1 MTATREPAGAPP
13 GAPEGWDGAE
23 VAVVDR
29 DGVIVAVNDEWVD
42 FCRRNGG
49 DPLRCGVG
57 TSYLAAC
64 EAAAGDPVADAV
76 AAALRAALEGRR
88 SVPQRVT
95 VPCHTLTTRRWY
107 DVHVVPRLGDRGE
120 PQGASVAV
128 VPLVAPS
135 DPESSATAARL
146 GLPYG
151 DLLDVLDLVPDPV
164 LVLDRRLRVVHA
176 NLGAARWLG
185 YAPDHL
191 AGLALADLG
200 APSGG
205 TPDPAAPLVT
215 EAIREAPD
223 GSLVQRWEFRSR
235 TGEARTAEAHLHLSG
250 GAGERV
256 RVVLVARDVSE
267 REVHDRVRVR
277 QAVLA
282 TRMADITTALLGGS
296 APEDVYDRVA
306 AAAVEVTEAD
316 DAAVVLPDGRGGL
329 LRAAVAGEAARA
341 MEAARVP
348 VNPAVAAAALDGG
361 RGVVFDA
368 LPDADPAVGR
378 LVGPVAASPVVVAG
392 RTHGMVS
399 VARRRGAPAFA
410 EADVDLLDRLAVQL
424 GLVVQ
429 IARGREARQRLA
441 LLQDR
446 QRIAR
451 DLHDTVIQDLIGLGM
466 HLHAEAGHDPD
477 PARRARDAGLVDQL
491 DRVVRALRAAVFQ
504 LRDTP
509 PGGTVTDTVESL
521 VAEAARALGHVPVL
535 RVAGPVDDLPA
546 ELAAEVA
553 PVLREALSN
562 VTRHAAARAARVSV
576 TVAEG
581 RLSVVVEDDGRGP
594 GSGTRGGTGLANL
607 RQRAA
612 ALGGDAALDPRPEGG
627 SRLRWHCPLPETTAG
642 RDEGERPPQQDQLA
656 RAHWSIRGSSGGP
669 HLER

>member
-1 MTATREPAGAPP
+1 MTATREPAGAAP
-13 GAPEGWDGAE
+13 GVPSGWEGAE
-23 VAVVDR
+23 VAVVDT
-29 DGVIVAVNDEWVD
+29 DGVIVAVNDEWMD

-49 DPLRCGVG
+49 DPVLCGVG

-64 EAAAGDPVADAV
+64 DQAAGDPVADAV
-76 AAALRAALEGRR
+76 GAALRAAVEGRR
-88 SVPQRVT
+88 SVPERVI
-95 VPCHTLTTRRWY
+95 VPCHTPTARRWY
-107 DVHVVPRLGDRGE
+107 DIHVVPRVGDDGE

-128 VPLVAPS
+128 VPLAAPA
-135 DPESSATAARL
+135 DPESSAAAARL

-176 NLGAARWLG
+176 NLGAAHWLG

-191 AGLALADLG
+191 AGLSLTDLG
-200 APSGG
+200 TPSGAG
-205 TPDPAAPLVT
+205 PDPLAPRVAD
-215 EAIREAPD
+215 AIRDAPD

-235 TGEARTAEAHLHLSG
+235 AGEVRTAEAHLHLSG
-250 GAGERV
+250 GAGDGV
-256 RVVLVARDVSE
+256 RVVLVARDVAE
-267 REVHDRVRVR
+267 REAQDRVRRR
-277 QAVLA
+277 QAMLA
-282 TRMADITTALLGGS
+282 ARMADITTALLGGC

-348 VNPAVAAAALDGG
+348 VNPAVAAAAFDGG
-361 RGVVFDA
+361 RGVAFDTM
-368 LPDADPAVGR
+368 PDPDPAVRG
-378 LVGPVAASPVVVAG
+378 LVGPVAVSPVVVAD
-392 RTHGMVS
+392 RAHGMVS
-399 VARRRGAPAFA
+399 VARRPGAPAFS

-429 IARGREARQRLA
+429 IARGRAARQRLA

-451 DLHDTVIQDLIGLGM
+451 DLHDTVIQDLLGLGM
-466 HLHAEAGHDPD
+466 HLHAETGHEPD
-477 PARRARDAGLVDQL
+477 PARRARDSELVDRL

-509 PGGTVTDTVESL
+509 PGATVTDTVESL
-521 VAEAARALGHVPVL
+521 VAEAARALGHVPAL
-535 RVAGPVDDLPA
+535 RLTGPVDDLPA
-546 ELAAEVA
+546 EPAAEVA

-562 VTRHAAARAARVSV
+562 VTRHAAARSTRVSV
-576 TVAEG
+576 TVG
-581 RLSVVVEDDGRGP
+581 GGHLRLVVEDDGRGP
-594 GSGTRGGTGLANL
+594 AADGRGGTGLVNL

-612 ALGGDAALDPRPEGG
+612 ALGGDAGLTARPEGG
-627 SRLRWHCPLPETTAG
+627 SRLWWTCPV
-642 RDEGERPPQQDQLA
+642 RPSVADP
-656 RAHWSIRGSSGGP
+656 P
-669 HLER
+669 VP